1 MIKREINPFQIL
13 QLSLPGQATSVG
25 WIRFISVTLF
35 DVSLLHYGCYVFRG
49 TFDQHTTLLRH
60 WWRRQAESTKMGRSL
75 ILTGEKKPEKWLKV
89 SCLLT
94 GRTKTVRLFSL
105 SVQERTTPPQLP
117 ELRTPSS
124 TLEGRRVKRAG
135 MPAGAEEAEK
145 GRGAETGH
153 WIQEKRK
160 NLEYSKPVFFFIIII
175 RAWCSKYVVWSYTI
189 PLI

>member
-1 MIKREINPFQIL
+1 MIKRDKSLSDIAIESARPSHISGVNQIYISDVIL
-13 QLSLPGQATSVG
+13 MLVYYIIVAIFSEAHLISTQLFYDTDDG
-25 WIRFISVTLF
+25 
-35 DVSLLHYGCYVFRG
+35 G
-49 TFDQHTTLLRH
+49 T
-60 WWRRQAESTKMGRSL
+60 AESTKMGRSL

-135 MPAGAEEAEK
+135 MPAGAEEA
-145 GRGAETGH
+145 A
-153 WIQEKRK
+153 
-160 NLEYSKPVFFFIIII
+160 
-175 RAWCSKYVVWSYTI
+175 
-189 PLI
+189 